1 MDYNST
7 MYVTDT
13 ASAGLVIGWMLAIL
27 AMAVLMIVAMWR
39 IFAKAS
45 EAGWKAVIPF
55 YNTYILYKIT
65 WGNGLYFLLLLIP
78 CANFVIQIITSVKL
92 AKVFGKEIGF
102 TLGLIFLGPI
112 FQLILAFDSSEYQG
126 V

>member
-1 MDYNST
+1 M
-7 MYVTDT
+7 
-13 ASAGLVIGWMLAIL
+13 
-27 AMAVLMIVAMWR
+27 
-39 IFAKAS
+39 
-45 EAGWKAVIPF
+45 
-55 YNTYILYKIT
+55 
-65 WGNGLYFLLLLIP
+65 GNGLYFLLLLIP

-126 V
+126 I

>member
-13 ASAGLVIGWMLAIL
+13 ASAGLSIGYVLVLLLVA
-27 AMAVLMIVAMWR
+27 ALMIVAMWR
-39 IFAKAS
+39 IFAKAG
-45 EAGWKAVIPF
+45 EAGWKAIVPF

-78 CANFVIQIITSVKL
+78 CANVVIQIITSVKL
-92 AKVFGKEIGF
+92 AKVFGKGIGF

-126 V
+126 I

>member
-13 ASAGLVIGWMLAIL
+13 ASAGLSIGYVLAL
-27 AMAVLMIVAMWR
+27 LLVAALMIVAMWW
-39 IFAKAS
+39 IFAKAG
-45 EAGWKAVIPF
+45 EAGWKAVVPF

-78 CANFVIQIITSVKL
+78 CVNIVIQIITSVKL
-92 AKVFGKEIGF
+92 AKVFGKGIGF
-102 TLGLIFLGPI
+102 TLGLIFLGPV

>member
-13 ASAGLVIGWMLAIL
+13 ASTGLSIGYVLVLLLVA
-27 AMAVLMIVAMWR
+27 AMMIVAMWR
-39 IFAKAS
+39 IFAKAG
-45 EAGWKAVIPF
+45 EAGWKAIVPF

-65 WGNGLYFLLLLIP
+65 WGNGLYFLLLFIP
-78 CANFVIQIITSVKL
+78 CANVVIQIITSVKL
-92 AKVFGKEIGF
+92 AKVFGKGLGF

>member
-13 ASAGLVIGWMLAIL
+13 ASAGLSIGYVLVLLLVA
-27 AMAVLMIVAMWR
+27 ALMIVAMWR
-39 IFAKAS
+39 IFAKAG
-45 EAGWKAVIPF
+45 EAGWKAIVPF

-65 WGNGLYFLLLLIP
+65 WGNGLFFLLLLIP
-78 CANFVIQIITSVKL
+78 CVNFVIQIITSVKL
-92 AKVFGKEIGF
+92 AKVFGKGIGF

>member
-13 ASAGLVIGWMLAIL
+13 ASAGLGIGWMLAIL

-39 IFAKAS
+39 IFAKAG

-65 WGNGLYFLLLLIP
+65 WGMA
-78 CANFVIQIITSVKL
+78 CTSCC
-92 AKVFGKEIGF
+92 F
-102 TLGLIFLGPI
+102 
-112 FQLILAFDSSEYQG
+112 
-126 V
+126 

>member
-13 ASAGLVIGWMLAIL
+13 ASAGLGVGWMLVIL

-39 IFAKAS
+39 IFAKAG

-92 AKVFGKEIGF
+92 AKVFGKGIGF

-126 V
+126 I